1 MSETRLQ
8 TQLKAAE
15 SRERATY
22 EDILGVLLLDS
33 SNDSSGNHGLFPS
46 LGKIEVVDSL
56 LGALV
61 NVIFHLLGHVLGSDV
76 NLLDKRFVKQCSE
89 LIFAGRF
96 VWLLPVKRVE
106 GNLPQR
112 RSC

>member
-1 MSETRLQ
+1 MKLTSPHDSEPQ
-8 TQLKAAE
+8 NQE
-15 SRERATY
+15 QATY
-22 EDILGVLLLDS
+22 EDILGVLLLDG

-96 VWLLPVKRVE
+96 VWLLPVK
-106 GNLPQR
+106 
-112 RSC
+112 